1 MDQQENSGQ
10 QTKAKQKLS
19 PRTALW
25 IVAIL
30 FCVAVIAAI
39 GGILPRVRA
48 RTDLREQTNTLA
60 VPTVRVIKPTIGQP
74 QSDVLLP
81 ASLNA
86 YTDAP
91 IYAVRMDIC
100 RSGISTSAL
109 ASRRASS

>member
-1 MDQQENSGQ
+1 MNQQENSGQ

-30 FCVAVIAAI
+30 FCVAIIAAI

-60 VPTVRVIKPTIGQP
+60 VPTVRVIKPTI
-74 QSDVLLP
+74 P
-81 ASLNA
+81 ASRS
-86 YTDAP
+86 
-91 IYAVRMDIC
+91 RMC
-100 RSGISTSAL
+100 SC
-109 ASRRASS
+109 RRA